1 MPGIQLVTAL
11 GSSFAA
17 GPGIEPIA
25 DPVAMR
31 SEKNYAHLLAERLG
45 ARLVDLTVSGATTA
59 NIIDAPQQMGEGVEY
74 PAQLDGVP
82 ADSDVVTITA
92 GGNDLLFAPALLYVA
107 WSHTEPD
114 SPIVPLL
121 ESMVPDG
128 IPHPTDSTV
137 EEATEGL
144 VRVVRGARAKA
155 GSARIVLVDYLTVL
169 DADSAGATPFS
180 EEEVGQ
186 FLVIQRAI
194 GQIFRDAATQSEA
207 ELIPASSLS
216 AGHALGS
223 SVPWVQPFH
232 PNLMETGGSFH
243 PNEAGMTAIAVEL
256 ERVLGS

>member
-1 MPGIQLVTAL
+1 M
-11 GSSFAA
+11 
-17 GPGIEPIA
+17 A

-31 SEKNYAHLLAERLG
+31 SEKNYAHQLAERLG
-45 ARLVDLTVSGATTA
+45 ARLVDRTVSGATTA
-59 NIIDAPQQMGEGVEY
+59 HIVDTPQRMGEGVEY
-74 PAQLDGVP
+74 PPQIDGIP
-82 ADSDVVTITA
+82 SGADVVTITA
-92 GGNDLLFAPALLYVA
+92 GGNDLLFAPAMLYAA
-107 WSHTEPD
+107 WSHIEPE

-121 ESMVPDG
+121 ESMVPSG
-128 IPHPTDSTV
+128 IPRPSQSAF
-137 EEATEGL
+137 EEATWGL
-144 VRVVRGARAKA
+144 VRIVEGARSRAA
-155 GSARIVLVDYLTVL
+155 SARVFLVDYLTVL
-169 DADSAGATPFS
+169 DTDSAGATPFS

-194 GQIFRDAATQSEA
+194 GQIFRDAAAQSEA